1 MNGMPLTMNILNYPY
16 GYSLLTREIAPLQIS
31 LVLPFAL
38 MGESSLGYNISIMST
53 FFLVG
58 LTMFFWV
65 YAITELWQT
74 LIISETAFVFL
85 PSDLFLY
92 FGSSLN
98 NFPDLKS
105 IETLQGEQITYIVID
120 ENEITDTDAILIAAV
135 DIGLKY
141 EGSFY
146 GQSMSVIEY

>member
-1 MNGMPLTMNILNYPY
+1 MPLTTNILNYPY
-16 GYSLLTREIAPLQIS
+16 GYSLLTTEITPLQIS
-31 LVLPFAL
+31 LALPFAL
-38 MGESSLGYNISIMST
+38 MGEQALRYNISIMST

-74 LIISETAFVFL
+74 LIISGTAFVFL
-85 PSDLFLY
+85 PSDLFLC
-92 FGSSLN
+92 FGRLLN

-105 IETLQGEQITYIVID
+105 FETLQGEQITYIVID
-120 ENEITDTDAILIAAV
+120 ENEITDTDAILIAAE

-141 EGSFY
+141 EGSFS